1 MWRLA
6 NKNFLFHVNLLKPQ
20 GSISLKGV
28 PSRYLLLYKTSFDIL
43 TEICHQWGKWLG
55 PWSLQPDDNFLG
67 PPQWKYDWLQ
77 QPEKPASTTHVLYEG
92 ITRPRIIG
100 THQTS
105 TIICL
110 FFSNPGLWCWSG
122 TLQKLEV
129 CAWCPSKCPNSNR
142 EAIWLF
148 KR

>member
-1 MWRLA
+1 MVHRGT
-6 NKNFLFHVNLLKPQ
+6 F
-20 GSISLKGV
+20 S
-28 PSRYLLLYKTSFDIL
+28 LYKTSFDIL

-110 FFSNPGLWCWSG
+110 FFSNPGLSCWSG

-129 CAWCPSKCPNSNR
+129 CAWWNVPAKWFNIGQWPKYFPPSKCPN
-142 EAIWLF
+142 F
-148 KR
+148 M

>member
-1 MWRLA
+1 M
-6 NKNFLFHVNLLKPQ
+6 
-20 GSISLKGV
+20 
-28 PSRYLLLYKTSFDIL
+28 YLLLYKTSFDIL

-122 TLQKLEV
+122 TLQKLGV
-129 CAWCPSKCPNSNR
+129 CAWWNVPAKWFDIGHCMEAYIFPPQNVLILCWCRPGHLVVENWSN
-142 EAIWLF
+142 
-148 KR
+148 